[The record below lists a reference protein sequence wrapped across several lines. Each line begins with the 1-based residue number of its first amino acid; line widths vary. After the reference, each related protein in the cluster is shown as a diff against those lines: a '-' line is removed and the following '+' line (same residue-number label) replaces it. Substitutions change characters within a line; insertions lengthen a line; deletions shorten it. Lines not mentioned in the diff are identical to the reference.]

1 MARRAQLFVATHAG
15 ALARANALDAGE
27 PPQSTT
33 PHVEL
38 PDIGALDVELL
49 GEEAARAVRFGR
61 GDLEPAEVDLDHE
74 LLFLL
79 PTFLTEVLVELSRSE
94 DPDLL
99 GEVAQAWASS
109 AERDP
114 REAADTLAQV
124 RAIVGVAVAAAQ
136 VGRGVYLWVEPS

>member
-33 PHVEL
+33 PNVEL

-49 GEEAARAVRFGR
+49 GEEAARAVRFGH

-74 LLFLL
+74 LLYVLPAFLV
-79 PTFLTEVLVELSRSE
+79 EVLVELSRSE

-99 GEVAQAWASS
+99 GEVAQAWATSV
-109 AERDP
+109 ERDP
-114 REAADTLAQV
+114 RSPGDALTQV
-124 RAIVGVAVAAAQ
+124 RSIVGVAVAASQ